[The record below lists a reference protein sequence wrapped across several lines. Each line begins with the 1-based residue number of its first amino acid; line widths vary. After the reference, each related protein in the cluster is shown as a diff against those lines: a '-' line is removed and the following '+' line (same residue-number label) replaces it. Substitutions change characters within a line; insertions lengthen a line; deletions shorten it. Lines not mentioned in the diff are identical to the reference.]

1 MAYLFLTDLWR
12 KQLRET
18 ASGVKVFSIT
28 QKNLINSSIILPP
41 SDEQIEIANVLDK
54 KCYEIIKT
62 INEKREQLIILDNY
76 KKSLI
81 YEYVT
86 GMKEVE

>member
-86 GMKEVE
+86 GKKEVE